1 MNVIC
6 PEYVKTI
13 RLDAE
18 WRAEVIVKQTLV
30 FLDRPGREHLQD
42 TCAAGPGADLDTF
55 IWRSDDASEIRRRL
69 HKRNAVVVD
78 WRPNGAVVPFALHG
92 HQYSW
97 RPIGSQAAPA
107 LCTELQCEMKTGL
120 FQFEIAASEEFE
132 SAVVFERPRW
142 WRFLNTERKL
152 IKYALKQLEMP
163 AAGVGQAA
171 VADGGRRIAW
181 KILGPKVGARFIAV
195 AFRRHGMAIWQDRL
209 QKTSFGG
216 RARQLIGRPATP

>member
-13 RLDAE
+13 RIDAE
-18 WRAEVIVKQTLV
+18 WRAEVIVRQTLV
-30 FLDRPGREHLQD
+30 FLEAPGRDPLQD
-42 TCAAGPGADLDTF
+42 TCAVGSGADLDTF
-55 IWRSDDASEIRRRL
+55 IWRSDDATEIRRRL

-78 WRPNGAVVPFALHG
+78 WRPNGRVVPFALHE

-97 RPIGSQAAPA
+97 RPIGSQSAPA
-107 LCTELQCEMKTGL
+107 LCTELLCEMKTGL

-132 SAVVFERPRW
+132 SVVVFERPRW
-142 WRFLNTERKL
+142 RFLNNERTL
-152 IKYALKQLEMP
+152 IKYALKQLETP
-163 AAGVGQAA
+163 SAGVGQAA

-181 KILGPKVGARFIAV
+181 KVLGPKVGARFIAV

-209 QKTSFGG
+209 EKTSIGG
-216 RARQLIGRPATP
+216 RARQLIGRTATP